1 MLMRVSVGIHLDDL
15 ESVLETY
22 DLMSKKFFTHATP
35 TLFNAGTPKPQMSSC
50 FLWLCKMIVL
60 TDIRHVETNGKKSQS
75 AGGVGLTVQNYIRN
89 KWNIKWYCSESIQ

>member
-35 TLFNAGTPKPQMSSC
+35 TLFNAGTPKPQMSLVS
-50 FLWLCKMIVL
+50 FWLCKMIVL
-60 TDIRHVETNGKKSQS
+60 TGYTTR
-75 AGGVGLTVQNYIRN
+75 
-89 KWNIKWYCSESIQ
+89 